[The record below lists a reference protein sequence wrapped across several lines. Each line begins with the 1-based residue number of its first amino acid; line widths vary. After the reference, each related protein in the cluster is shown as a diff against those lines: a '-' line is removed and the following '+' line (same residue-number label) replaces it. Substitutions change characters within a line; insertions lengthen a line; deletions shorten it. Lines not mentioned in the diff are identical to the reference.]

1 MGLYDPNFNELTIF
15 VPSRTNRLNNPSLR
29 CDHVFMNMDTF
40 VHLEVFSAF
49 SFLWGTFTP
58 EDLVEAVASMGQ
70 KTVALTDYTLH
81 GAIRFYKAAVRS
93 GIQPIIG
100 AKLQT
105 WDRSQITFLATS
117 FESYRNLCRLV
128 SITSNSGT
136 ITKQDLSHYSKGLVC
151 IASGRESRIYT
162 ALKKRKSAEAE
173 FNLLELKSVLSNP
186 EWLFLAIRNN
196 GDDDEL
202 LGNTIDFALSVN
214 IQTVATNEV
223 TFLTPQDYILHR
235 ILVDIQIK
243 HHHRKISP
251 LPNDSFFLAS
261 GDEMESKINYRPA
274 IENTQ
279 HVAFLCKRFSLSI
292 GKLHPPSM
300 QNPQDASK
308 KLTKLSF
315 KELAGLNGPVGV
327 EYFRRV
333 EQELQAINKT
343 QLADFF
349 LTVRN
354 VVNFARSRNIRH
366 SVRGSAAGS
375 LVVYLLLGGVDP
387 VANDLL
393 FERFINDGRGDMP
406 DIDIDFDS
414 ERRDEVIN
422 YVLGLFPKQTAM
434 VCTIHKFKCRSAVRL
449 AARAMGYPLNEI
461 NRLASCLPWSLR
473 GRDLKLS
480 LEQLP
485 ELRGAP
491 IQKETQLVDLASRL
505 IGIPFQTTVHL
516 GGIIIAPDDIKAWT
530 PVGDA
535 PKGVPV
541 SQLDKDDVEALG
553 LLKLDILGLRMHT
566 AIRRAVEILDEKRI
580 NLNLDRIPLNDKRTY
595 SLLCS
600 TQSVGVFQLESPGQR
615 SLLGCLQPI
624 EFKDLVAEVSLFRPG
639 PVEGD
644 MVNVYIRRRNK
655 EELVPFLHETIS
667 DILEETYGVI
677 LFQEQVLRI
686 AHFFSGLSYAEA
698 DAFRR
703 AMTKDRRSRKME
715 LLKQSFIEGA
725 IDQGHSKSLAEEV
738 FTQVSAFASYGFCKA
753 HAASFAH
760 ITYQSAY
767 LKTHYPQAFY
777 LGLLNAGQVG
787 SYPHSVVIN
796 EARKRGIKIYPPH
809 VNFSGFEYKDE
820 GKGIRVPLDV
830 INGVGPAMARR
841 IRANRERF
849 GPFKNR
855 EDFLARVPTPK
866 RIEDVLSTTGAFE
879 GLEYY
884 EWELIKEAY
893 NA

>member
-1 MGLYDPNFNELTIF
+1 
-15 VPSRTNRLNNPSLR
+15 
-29 CDHVFMNMDTF
+29 MNMDTF
-40 VHLEVFSAF
+40 VHLEVLSAF

-58 EDLVEAVASMGQ
+58 EDLVETVASMGQ
-70 KTVALTDYTLH
+70 KAVALTDYGMH
-81 GAIRFYKAAVRS
+81 GAIRFYKAAVKA

-100 AKLQT
+100 AQLKI
-105 WDRSQITFLATS
+105 WDRSQIVFLATS
-117 FESYRNLCRLV
+117 FEAYRNLCRLV
-128 SITSNSGT
+128 SITLNSGV
-136 ITKQDLSHYSKGLVC
+136 ITKQDLSHYSKGLVT
-151 IASGRESRIYT
+151 IAGGRNSRVYA
-162 ALKKRKSAEAE
+162 ALNKGMSAQAE
-173 FNLLELKSVLSNP
+173 FSLLELKSVLNNP
-186 EWLFLAIRNN
+186 EWLFLAIQNN
-196 GDDDEL
+196 GEVDQL
-202 LGNTIDFALSVN
+202 LENTIDFALSMN
-214 IQTVATNEV
+214 IQIVATNEV
-223 TFLTPQDYILHR
+223 TFLTPRDYILHC
-235 ILVDIQIK
+235 ILVDIQRK
-243 HHHRKISP
+243 HHHRTVTP

-261 GDEMESKINYRPA
+261 GKEMENRINYHQA

-279 HVAFLCKRFSLSI
+279 YVASLCKGFSLPI
-292 GKLHPPSM
+292 GKLHPPSI
-300 QNPQDASK
+300 QDPQMASGRLA
-308 KLTKLSF
+308 KLCF
-315 KELAGLNGPVGV
+315 KEISKVLYAPVGID
-327 EYFRRV
+327 YLRRLDR
-333 EQELQAINKT
+333 ELEAVNKT

-349 LTVRN
+349 LLVRD
-354 VVNFARSRNIRH
+354 VVDFARNQNIRH

-375 LVVYLLLGGVDP
+375 LIVYLLLGGVDP

-414 ERRDEVIN
+414 ERREEVIN
-422 YVLGLFPKQTAM
+422 FVLKLFPQQTAM

-449 AARAMGYPLNEI
+449 AARAMGYSLNEI

-491 IQKETQLVDLASRL
+491 IKKETQLVDLASRL
-505 IGIPFQTTVHL
+505 TGLPFQTSVHL
-516 GGIIIAPDDIKAWT
+516 GGIIIAPDDIKVWS
-530 PVGDA
+530 PVGRS

-566 AIRRAVEILDEKRI
+566 AIRKALEILHEKRI

-600 TQSVGVFQLESPGQR
+600 THSVGVFQLESPGQR
-615 SLLGCLQPI
+615 SLLGCLQPV

-655 EELVPFLHETIS
+655 EEPVPFLHGTIS
-667 DILEETYGVI
+667 EVLKETYGVI
-677 LFQEQVLRI
+677 LFQEQVLRV
-686 AHFFSGLSYAEA
+686 AHFFAGLSYAEA

-703 AMTKDRRSRKME
+703 AMTKDRKSRKME
-715 LLKQSFIEGA
+715 LLKQSFIKGA
-725 IDQGHSKSLAEEV
+725 LDQGHDKSLAEEV
-738 FTQVSAFASYGFCKA
+738 FTQISAFASYGFCKA

-767 LKTHYPQAFY
+767 LKAHYPQAFY

-796 EARKRGIKIYPPH
+796 EARRRGIRIYRPH
-809 VNFSGFEYKDE
+809 VNLSGVEYMTE
-820 GKGIRVPLDV
+820 GTGIRVPLDV

-841 IRANRERF
+841 IRANHARF
-849 GPFKNR
+849 GPFQSR
-855 EDFLARVPTPK
+855 EEFLARVPTPK
-866 RIEDVLSTTGAFE
+866 RIEDILSIAGAFE
-879 GLEYY
+879 GLEDY
-884 EWELIKEAY
+884 EWKLIQEAY

>member
-1 MGLYDPNFNELTIF
+1 MAIQ
-15 VPSRTNRLNNPSLR
+15 NN
-29 CDHVFMNMDTF
+29 DD
-40 VHLEVFSAF
+40 
-49 SFLWGTFTP
+49 
-58 EDLVEAVASMGQ
+58 Q
-70 KTVALTDYTLH
+70 
-81 GAIRFYKAAVRS
+81 
-93 GIQPIIG
+93 
-100 AKLQT
+100 
-105 WDRSQITFLATS
+105 
-117 FESYRNLCRLV
+117 
-128 SITSNSGT
+128 
-136 ITKQDLSHYSKGLVC
+136 
-151 IASGRESRIYT
+151 
-162 ALKKRKSAEAE
+162 
-173 FNLLELKSVLSNP
+173 LLE
-186 EWLFLAIRNN
+186 
-196 GDDDEL
+196 
-202 LGNTIDFALSVN
+202 NTINFASSVN
-214 IQTVATNEV
+214 IPTVATNEV
-223 TFLTPQDYILHR
+223 SFLRREDYILHR

-243 HHHRKISP
+243 HHHRKITP

-261 GDEMESKINYRPA
+261 GAEMENRIGYYQS

-279 HVAFLCKRFSLSI
+279 YVASLCKSFSLPI
-292 GKLHPPSM
+292 GKLHPPSI
-300 QNPQDASK
+300 QDPHKASE
-308 KLTKLSF
+308 KLTRLCF
-315 KELAGLNGPVGV
+315 KELAKFYAPVGID
-327 EYFRRV
+327 YFRRLD
-333 EQELQAINKT
+333 QELEAVNKT
-343 QLADFF
+343 RLADFF
-349 LTVRN
+349 LFVRN
-354 VVNFARSRNIRH
+354 VVDFARSGNIRH

-375 LVVYLLLGGVDP
+375 LIVYLLLGGVDP

-422 YVLGLFPKQTAM
+422 YVLGIFPRQTAM

-505 IGIPFQTTVHL
+505 TGIPFQTSVHL
-516 GGIIIAPDDIKAWT
+516 GGIIIAPGDIKAWT
-530 PVGDA
+530 PVGKS
-535 PKGVPV
+535 PKDVPV

-566 AIRRAVEILDEKRI
+566 AIRKALEILDEKRI
-580 NLNLDRIPLNDKRTY
+580 NLDLDRIPLNDKRTY

-600 TQSVGVFQLESPGQR
+600 THSVGVFQLESPGQR
-615 SLLGCLQPI
+615 SLLGCLQPV

-655 EELVPFLHETIS
+655 EEPVPFLHETIS
-667 DILEETYGVI
+667 EVLKETYGVI
-677 LFQEQVLRI
+677 LFQEQVLRM
-686 AHFFSGLSYAEA
+686 AHFFAGLSYAEA

-703 AMTKDRRSRKME
+703 AMTKDRKSRKME

-767 LKTHYPQAFY
+767 LKAHYPQAFY

-796 EARKRGIKIYPPH
+796 EARRRGIRIY
-809 VNFSGFEYKDE
+809 
-820 GKGIRVPLDV
+820 
-830 INGVGPAMARR
+830 
-841 IRANRERF
+841 RA
-849 GPFKNR
+849 
-855 EDFLARVPTPK
+855 AC
-866 RIEDVLSTTGAFE
+866 
-879 GLEYY
+879 
-884 EWELIKEAY
+884 
-893 NA
+893 

>member
-1 MGLYDPNFNELTIF
+1 
-15 VPSRTNRLNNPSLR
+15 
-29 CDHVFMNMDTF
+29 MDNF
-40 VHLEVFSAF
+40 VHLEVLSAF

-58 EDLVEAVASMGQ
+58 ENLIETVASMGQ
-70 KTVALTDYTLH
+70 RAVALTDYTLH
-81 GAIRFYKAAVRS
+81 GSLRFYKAAVRI

-100 AKLQT
+100 AKLPI
-105 WDRSQITFLATS
+105 WDGSQATFLATS
-117 FESYRNLCRLV
+117 FESYRNLCCLV
-128 SITSNSGT
+128 SATSNSGS
-136 ITKQDLSHYSKGLVC
+136 ITKQDLSHYSKGLVT
-151 IASGRESRIYT
+151 IAGGRHSRISA
-162 ALKKRKSAEAE
+162 ALKRGRDQEAE
-173 FNLLELKSVLSNP
+173 FIFQELKSVLNNP
-186 EWLFLAIRNN
+186 EWLFLAIQNN
-196 GDDDEL
+196 CADDQL
-202 LGNTIDFALSVN
+202 LQCAISFASSVN
-214 IQTVATNEV
+214 IPTVATNQV
-223 TFLTPQDYILHR
+223 TFLTPKDYILHR

-243 HHHRKISP
+243 HHHRKIAP
-251 LPNDSFFLAS
+251 LPNDSFFLTS
-261 GDEMESKINYRPA
+261 GEEMESKINYRPA

-279 HVAFLCKRFSLSI
+279 YVASLCKRFSLPI

-300 QNPQDASK
+300 QDTLEASK

-315 KELAGLNGPVGV
+315 KGLAGLNGPVGI

-333 EQELQAINKT
+333 ERELQAIAKT

-354 VVNFARSRNIRH
+354 VVDFARSRNIRH

-387 VANDLL
+387 VAHDLL
-393 FERFINDGRGDMP
+393 FERFTNDGRGDMP

-449 AARAMGYPLNEI
+449 AARAMGYPLNDI

-480 LEQLP
+480 LLELP
-485 ELRGAP
+485 ELRDAP
-491 IQKETQLVDLASRL
+491 IQGETQLVDLASRI
-505 IGIPFQTTVHL
+505 IGLPFQTTVHL
-516 GGIIIAPDDIKAWT
+516 GGIIIAPGAIREWT
-530 PVGDA
+530 PVGKSPRD
-535 PKGVPV
+535 VPV

-566 AIRRAVEILDEKRI
+566 AIRKALEILEEKRI
-580 NLNLDRIPLNDKRTY
+580 NLDRIPLDDKRTY

-600 TQSVGVFQLESPGQR
+600 THSVGVFQLESPGQR

-624 EFKDLVAEVSLFRPG
+624 EFKDIVAEVSLFRPG

-644 MVNVYIRRRNK
+644 MVNVYIRRRNG
-655 EELVPFLHETIS
+655 EEPVPFLHETIS
-667 DILEETYGVI
+667 EVLKETYGVI
-677 LFQEQVLRI
+677 LLQEQVLRI
-686 AHFFSGLSYAEA
+686 AHFFAGLSYAEA

-703 AMTKDRRSRKME
+703 AMTKDRKSRKME

-725 IDQGHSKSLAEEV
+725 IDQGHSKSLAEGV
-738 FTQVSAFASYGFCKA
+738 FTHVSAFASYGFCKA

-767 LKTHYPQAFY
+767 LKAHYPQAFY

-787 SYPHSVVIN
+787 SYSHSTVIN
-796 EARKRGIKIYPPH
+796 EARRRGIPIYQPH
-809 VNFSGFEYKDE
+809 VNFSDPEYVAE
-820 GKGIRVPLDV
+820 RTGIRVPLDA

-841 IRANRERF
+841 IRANRHRL
-849 GPFKNR
+849 GPFQSR
-855 EDFLARVPTPK
+855 EEFLDRVPTPK
-866 RIEDVLSTTGAFE
+866 RIEDILSIAGAFE
-879 GLEYY
+879 GLEDYQ
-884 EWELIKEAY
+884 WELIQDAY

>member
-1 MGLYDPNFNELTIF
+1 MK
-15 VPSRTNRLNNPSLR
+15 
-29 CDHVFMNMDTF
+29 MDTF
-40 VHLEVFSAF
+40 VHLEVLSAF

-58 EDLVEAVASMGQ
+58 EDLVETVASMGQ

-81 GAIRFYKAAVRS
+81 GALRFYKAAVRI

-100 AKLQT
+100 AKLKI
-105 WDRSQITFLATS
+105 WDGSPVTFLATN
-117 FESYRNLCRLV
+117 FEAYKNLCCLV
-128 SITSNSGT
+128 SATANSGI
-136 ITKQDLSHYSKGLVC
+136 ITKQDLYHYSKGLVC
-151 IASGRESRIYT
+151 IAGGRDSRINT
-162 ALKKRKSAEAE
+162 ALKRGISDQAE
-173 FNLLELKSVLSNP
+173 FGLLELKSVLNNP
-186 EWLFLAIRNN
+186 EWLFLAIQNN
-196 GDDDEL
+196 GDQFLE
-202 LGNTIDFALSVN
+202 NTINFASSVN
-214 IQTVATNEV
+214 IPTVATNEV
-223 TFLTPQDYILHR
+223 SFLRREDYILHR
-235 ILVDIQIK
+235 TLVDIQIK
-243 HHHRKISP
+243 HHHRKITP

-261 GDEMESKINYRPA
+261 GAEMENRIGYYQS

-279 HVAFLCKRFSLSI
+279 YVALLCKSFSLPI
-292 GKLHPPSM
+292 GKLHPPSI
-300 QNPQDASK
+300 QDPHKSSE
-308 KLTKLSF
+308 KLTRLCF
-315 KELAGLNGPVGV
+315 KELARFYAPVGID
-327 EYFRRV
+327 YFRRLD
-333 EQELQAINKT
+333 QELEAVNKT
-343 QLADFF
+343 RLADFF
-349 LTVRN
+349 LFVRN
-354 VVNFARSRNIRH
+354 VVDFARSGNIRH

-375 LVVYLLLGGVDP
+375 LIVYLLLGGVDP

-491 IQKETQLVDLASRL
+491 IQKETRLVDLASRL
-505 IGIPFQTTVHL
+505 TGIPFQTSVHL
-516 GGIIIAPDDIKAWT
+516 GGIIIAPGDIKAWT
-530 PVGDA
+530 PVGKS
-535 PKGVPV
+535 PKDVPV

-566 AIRRAVEILDEKRI
+566 AIRKALEILDEKRI
-580 NLNLDRIPLNDKRTY
+580 NLDFDRIPLNDKRTY

-600 TQSVGVFQLESPGQR
+600 THSVGVFQLESPGQR
-615 SLLGCLQPI
+615 SLLGCLQPV
-624 EFKDLVAEVSLFRPG
+624 EFKDMVAEVSLFRPG

-644 MVNVYIRRRNK
+644 MVSVYIRRRNK
-655 EELVPFLHETIS
+655 EEPVPFLHETIS
-667 DILEETYGVI
+667 EVLKETYGVI
-677 LFQEQVLRI
+677 LFQEQVLRV
-686 AHFFSGLSYAEA
+686 AHFFAGLPYAEA

-703 AMTKDRRSRKME
+703 AMTKDRKSRKME

-767 LKTHYPQAFY
+767 MKAHYPQAFY

-796 EARKRGIKIYPPH
+796 EARKRGIRIYRPH
-809 VNFSGFEYKDE
+809 VNSSSAEYVAE
-820 GKGIRVPLDV
+820 RTGIRVPLDV

-849 GPFKNR
+849 GPFRNR
-855 EDFLARVPTPK
+855 EEFLTRVPTPK
-866 RIEDVLSTTGAFE
+866 RIEDILAIAGAFE
-879 GLEYY
+879 GLEDY
-884 EWELIKEAY
+884 EWELIQEAY

>member
-1 MGLYDPNFNELTIF
+1 
-15 VPSRTNRLNNPSLR
+15 
-29 CDHVFMNMDTF
+29 MNMDTF
-40 VHLEVFSAF
+40 VHLEVLSAF

-58 EDLVEAVASMGQ
+58 EDLVQTVASMGQ
-70 KTVALTDYTLH
+70 RSVALTDYGLH
-81 GAIRFYKAAVRS
+81 GAMRFYKAAKMS

-100 AKLQT
+100 AKLKI
-105 WDRSQITFLATS
+105 WDGSPVTFLATS
-117 FESYRNLCRLV
+117 FESYRNLCCLV
-128 SITSNSGT
+128 SAASNSGT

-151 IASGRESRIYT
+151 VAGGRGSRINS
-162 ALKKRKSAEAE
+162 AMKKERSVEAE
-173 FNLLELKSVLSNP
+173 FGLLELKSVLSNP
-186 EWLFLAIRNN
+186 EWLFLAIQNN
-196 GDDDEL
+196 DADDRL
-202 LGNTIDFALSVN
+202 LQRTISFASSVN
-214 IQTVATNEV
+214 ILTVATNEV

-235 ILVDIQIK
+235 ILVDIQRK
-243 HHHRKISP
+243 HHHRTIMP
-251 LPNDSFFLAS
+251 LPNDSFFLTS
-261 GDEMESKINYRPA
+261 GEEMESRINYHEA

-279 HVAFLCKRFSLSI
+279 YVASLCERFYLPI
-292 GKLHPPSM
+292 GKLHPPSI
-300 QNPQDASK
+300 QDPIEASK

-315 KELAGLNGPVGV
+315 KELAGLDGPVGI

-333 EQELQAINKT
+333 EQELQAISKT

-354 VVNFARSRNIRH
+354 VVDFARSRNIRH

-375 LVVYLLLGGVDP
+375 LIVYLLLGGVDP

-414 ERRDEVIN
+414 ERRNEVIN
-422 YVLGLFPKQTAM
+422 HILGLFPKQTAM

-449 AARAMGYPLNEI
+449 TARAMGYPLNEI

-480 LEQLP
+480 LKELP
-485 ELRGAP
+485 ELKGAP
-491 IQKETQLVDLASRL
+491 IQKETQLIELASRL
-505 IGIPFQTTVHL
+505 TGIPFQTSVHL
-516 GGIIIAPDDIKAWT
+516 GGIIIAPGDIKAWT
-530 PVGDA
+530 PVGRS

-566 AIRRAVEILDEKRI
+566 AIRKALEILREKRT
-580 NLNLDRIPLNDKRTY
+580 NLNLDRIPLDDKRTY

-600 TQSVGVFQLESPGQR
+600 THSVGVFQLESPGQR

-644 MVNVYIRRRNK
+644 MVNVYIRRRNR
-655 EELVPFLHETIS
+655 EEPVPFLHETIS

-686 AHFFSGLSYAEA
+686 AHFFAGLSYADA

-715 LLKQSFIEGA
+715 LLKQSFIDGA
-725 IDQGHSKSLAEEV
+725 MGQGHSKSLAEEV
-738 FTQVSAFASYGFCKA
+738 FTNVSAFASYGFCKA

-767 LKTHYPQAFY
+767 LKAHYPQAFY

-787 SYPHSVVIN
+787 SYPHSVVVN
-796 EARKRGIKIYPPH
+796 EARRRGIRIYPPH
-809 VNFSGFEYKDE
+809 VNSSGAEYVAE
-820 GKGIRVPLDV
+820 RTGIRVPLDV

-849 GPFKNR
+849 GPFR
-855 EDFLARVPTPK
+855 SRGEFLIRVPTPK
-866 RIEDVLSTTGAFE
+866 RIEDILSIAGAFE
-879 GLEYY
+879 GLEDY
-884 EWELIKEAY
+884 EWELMQEAY

>member
-1 MGLYDPNFNELTIF
+1 
-15 VPSRTNRLNNPSLR
+15 
-29 CDHVFMNMDTF
+29 MNMDNF
-40 VHLEVFSAF
+40 VHLEVLSSF

-70 KTVALTDYTLH
+70 RAVALTDYTLH
-81 GAIRFYKAAVRS
+81 GAVRFYKAAVRF
-93 GIQPIIG
+93 GIQPIVG
-100 AKLQT
+100 AKLSI
-105 WDRSQITFLATS
+105 WDGSQATFLATS
-117 FESYRNLCRLV
+117 FESYRNLCCLV
-128 SITSNSGT
+128 SATSNSGT
-136 ITKQDLSHYSKGLVC
+136 ITKQDLSHYSKGLVT
-151 IASGRESRIYT
+151 IAGGSRSRISA
-162 ALKKRKSAEAE
+162 ALKRGRVQEVE
-173 FNLLELKSVLSNP
+173 FILQELKSVLNNP
-186 EWLFLAIRNN
+186 EWLFLAIQNN
-196 GDDDEL
+196 CADDQL
-202 LGNTIDFALSVN
+202 LQCAISFASSVN
-214 IQTVATNEV
+214 IPTVATNQV
-223 TFLTPQDYILHR
+223 TFLTPKDYILHR

-243 HHHRKISP
+243 HHHRKIAP
-251 LPNDSFFLAS
+251 LPNDSFFLTS
-261 GDEMESKINYRPA
+261 GEKMESKINYRPA

-279 HVAFLCKRFSLSI
+279 YIASLCKRFSLPI

-300 QNPQDASK
+300 QNPQEASE

-315 KELAGLNGPVGV
+315 KGLAGLNSPVGI

-333 EQELQAINKT
+333 ERELQAIAKT

-349 LTVRN
+349 LTVMN
-354 VVNFARSRNIRH
+354 VVDFARSRNIRH

-387 VANDLL
+387 VAHDLL

-449 AARAMGYPLNEI
+449 AARAMGYPLNDI

-480 LEQLP
+480 LLELP

-491 IQKETQLVDLASRL
+491 IQRETQLVDLASRITGL
-505 IGIPFQTTVHL
+505 PFQTTVHL
-516 GGIIIAPDDIKAWT
+516 GGIIIAPGDIREWT
-530 PVGDA
+530 PVGKSPRD
-535 PKGVPV
+535 VPV

-566 AIRRAVEILDEKRI
+566 AIRKALEILEEKRI
-580 NLNLDRIPLNDKRTY
+580 NLDRIPLNDKRTY

-600 TQSVGVFQLESPGQR
+600 THSVGVFQLESPGQR
-615 SLLGCLQPI
+615 GLLGCLQPI
-624 EFKDLVAEVSLFRPG
+624 EFKDIVAEVSLFRPG

-644 MVNVYIRRRNK
+644 MVNVYIRRRNG
-655 EELVPFLHETIS
+655 EEPVPFLHETIS
-667 DILEETYGVI
+667 EVLKETYGVI

-686 AHFFSGLSYAEA
+686 AHFFAGISYAEA

-703 AMTKDRRSRKME
+703 AMTKDRKSRKME

-725 IDQGHSKSLAEEV
+725 IDQGHSKSLAEGV
-738 FTQVSAFASYGFCKA
+738 FIHVSAFASYGFCKA

-767 LKTHYPQAFY
+767 LKAHYPQAFY

-787 SYPHSVVIN
+787 SYPHSTVIN
-796 EARKRGIKIYPPH
+796 EARRRGIPIYPPH
-809 VNFSGFEYKDE
+809 VNSSDSEYVAE
-820 GKGIRVPLDV
+820 RTGIRVPLHA

-841 IRANRERF
+841 IRANRQRL
-849 GPFKNR
+849 GPYQSR
-855 EDFLARVPTPK
+855 EEFLDRVPTPK
-866 RIEDVLSTTGAFE
+866 RIEDILSIAGAFE
-879 GLEYY
+879 GLEDYQ
-884 EWELIKEAY
+884 WELIPDAY

>member
-1 MGLYDPNFNELTIF
+1 
-15 VPSRTNRLNNPSLR
+15 
-29 CDHVFMNMDTF
+29 MNMDTF
-40 VHLEVFSAF
+40 VHLEVLSAF

-58 EDLVEAVASMGQ
+58 EELVEAVASMGQ
-70 KTVALTDYTLH
+70 KAVALTDYSLH
-81 GAIRFYKAAVRS
+81 GAVRFYKAAFNR

-100 AKLQT
+100 TKLPI
-105 WDRSQITFLATS
+105 WDGSRVTFLATS
-117 FESYRNLCRLV
+117 FEAYRNLCRLV

-136 ITKQDLSHYSKGLVC
+136 ITKQDLSHYSKGLVS
-151 IASGRESRIYT
+151 ITGGRGSRIYT
-162 ALKKRKSAEAE
+162 ALKKGKMVEAE
-173 FNLLELKSVLSNP
+173 FNLLEFKSVLSNP
-186 EWLFLAIRNN
+186 EWLFLAIQKN
-196 GDDDEL
+196 GADDQL
-202 LGNTIDFALSVN
+202 LRCAIEFALSVN
-214 IQTVATNEV
+214 TQTVATNEV

-235 ILVDIQIK
+235 ILVDIQRK
-243 HHHRKISP
+243 HHHRKITH
-251 LPNDSFFLAS
+251 LPNDSFFLTS
-261 GDEMESKINYRPA
+261 GAEMKARIKYRQA
-274 IENTQ
+274 IENTLY
-279 HVAFLCKRFSLSI
+279 VASLCKCFSLPI
-292 GKLHPPSM
+292 GKLHPPSI
-300 QNPQDASK
+300 QGHQKALE
-308 KLTKLSF
+308 KLGKLCF
-315 KELAGLNGPVGV
+315 KELASLYSPAGIGYL
-327 EYFRRV
+327 RRLD
-333 EQELQAINKT
+333 QEFQAVNKT

-354 VVNFARSRNIRH
+354 VVDFARSQNIRH

-375 LVVYLLLGGVDP
+375 LIVYLLLGGVDP

-422 YVLGLFPKQTAM
+422 FVLGLFPQRTAM

-449 AARAMGYPLNEI
+449 AARAMGYSLNEI

-473 GRDLKLS
+473 GRDLKAS

-491 IQKETQLVDLASRL
+491 IQKETQLVDLAARITGL
-505 IGIPFQTTVHL
+505 PFQTSVHL
-516 GGIIIAPDDIKAWT
+516 GGIIIAPDDIKAWS
-530 PVGDA
+530 PVGGS

-566 AIRRAVEILDEKRI
+566 AIRKALEILDGQGI
-580 NLNLDRIPLNDKRTY
+580 NPNLNRLPLNDKRTY

-600 TQSVGVFQLESPGQR
+600 THSVGVFQLESPGQR
-615 SLLGCLQPI
+615 GLLGCLQPI

-655 EELVPFLHETIS
+655 EESVPFLHETIS
-667 DILEETYGVI
+667 EVLKETYGVI

-686 AHFFSGLSYAEA
+686 AHLFAGLSYAEA

-703 AMTKDRRSRKME
+703 AMTKDRKSRKME
-715 LLKQSFIEGA
+715 LLKHRFIEGA
-725 IDQGHSKSLAEEV
+725 IDQGHNKSLAVEV
-738 FTQVSAFASYGFCKA
+738 FTHVSAFASYGFCKA

-767 LKTHYPQAFY
+767 LKAYYPQAFY

-796 EARKRGIKIYPPH
+796 EARRRGIKIYPPH
-809 VNFSGFEYKDE
+809 VNSSGAEYVAE
-820 GKGIRVPLDV
+820 GTGIRVPLDV
-830 INGVGPAMARR
+830 INGVGPATARR

-849 GPFKNR
+849 GPFQSR
-855 EDFLARVPTPK
+855 EEFLARVPIPK
-866 RIEDVLSTTGAFE
+866 RIEDILSIAGAFE
-879 GLEYY
+879 GLEDF
-884 EWELIKEAY
+884 EWELIQEAY